1 IEIFQDVLVYKRAT
15 IARKYVST
23 WFGPDVLGTVP
34 FASLIGLFI
43 TTVDSLQSVNFLR
56 QDGFVF
62 ANYVVAALVRVFRL
76 LKLMRIL
83 RLSRK
88 MAKVDFSRRL
98 NPSIVR
104 LIKLLGKIV
113 FAGHL
118 LGCTWFMVDEC
129 DVDGGDDMWPKCG
142 GESLGSKVR

>member
-56 QDGFVF
+56 
-62 ANYVVAALVRVFRL
+62 LVRVFRL

-129 DVDGGDDMWPKCG
+129 DVDGGDDMWRKCG

>member
-1 IEIFQDVLVYKRAT
+1 M
-15 IARKYVST
+15 
-23 WFGPDVLGTVP
+23 
-34 FASLIGLFI
+34 
-43 TTVDSLQSVNFLR
+43 
-56 QDGFVF
+56 
-62 ANYVVAALVRVFRL
+62 FRL

-142 GESLGSKVR
+142 GESLGSKVRERDKFLYPRASIIDWGKMLLLWIGAERISKDNAQSIICVLDETVRNWKHRPRGIKARL

>member
-1 IEIFQDVLVYKRAT
+1 LRVDIVPAIPK
-15 IARKYVST
+15 
-23 WFGPDVLGTVP
+23 P
-34 FASLIGLFI
+34 FASAYAN
-43 TTVDSLQSVNFLR
+43 QR
-56 QDGFVF
+56 FV
-62 ANYVVAALVRVFRL
+62 RGIRL

-98 NPSIVR
+98 NPSVVR

-118 LGCTWFMVDEC
+118 LGCMWFMVDEC
-129 DVDGGDDMWPKCG
+129 DVESDDNIW
-142 GESLGSKVR
+142 